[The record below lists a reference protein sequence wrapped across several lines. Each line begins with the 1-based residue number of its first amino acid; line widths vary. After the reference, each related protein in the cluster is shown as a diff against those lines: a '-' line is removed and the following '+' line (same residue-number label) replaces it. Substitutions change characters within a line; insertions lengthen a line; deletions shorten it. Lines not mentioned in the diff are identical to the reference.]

1 MNCEQARSLLTAY
14 RELKKEEVDTT
25 ELDVHLERCASCR
38 QALAEST
45 FVGDRL
51 RALPAIEPQPD
62 MQAQL
67 MRRLAGEHMQMM
79 QKSTPSAVPVP
90 AFLKPYI
97 YERAQS
103 THASHPIS
111 AFSTAET
118 GPLPILR
125 ATRKPRHRA
134 HISQFAILGLAAMF
148 LMLLMTGGVTSL
160 VYLAQRN
167 ASALSHATDKN
178 ADIVQ
183 HVDISQTKYAAS
195 TLYSHVVS
203 AVANS
208 TTIYDTAYSDN
219 TSPQWMLSQI
229 DRATQVS
236 TPLLAN
242 PYNQPM
248 IVLASSSDWLVWVQY
263 GTPKVQ
269 PYRSNTG
276 KLFQATVIPW
286 SLYAFSISQ
295 LRASNGLA
303 APLLLQKGQF
313 NPTTAPV
320 WVSTPVQG
328 VWLTQYMLLASTID
342 AKGISQLHS
351 YQLNSAGKPTETTIA
366 TAAPGHILAS
376 PTSNSD
382 VTTIFWSEEWISN
395 DGNLSSNIWQQQE
408 VNTNNARI
416 PTHGRWSGH
425 PMQSVQQSL
434 LRNDGQSFS
443 PQIADDTLFW
453 LSTAPLTSA
462 SPDSPTPG
470 ASPKVIEPQFS
481 SSLVPRTD
489 SSFYAPAMDAS
500 IRGQIMMQPLYSD
513 TLTSP
518 VSINTSGPAYALQV
532 GADFALWQN
541 DKGYEMWDVPSQGD
555 VSIGRVLDN
564 ASFLAVNGGTA
575 VWMRSSSTTTAQAAN
590 PGSPGTQPGVQIFA
604 FNWPK

>member
-1 MNCEQARSLLTAY
+1 LLTAY

-38 QALAEST
+38 QALAQST

-51 RALPAIEPQPD
+51 RALPAIEPLPG

-79 QKSTPSAVPVP
+79 QKSTSGAMPVP
-90 AFLKPYI
+90 EFLKPYI
-97 YERAQS
+97 YEQAQS
-103 THASHPIS
+103 THLSHPIS

-125 ATRKPRHRA
+125 AARKPRHRA
-134 HISQFAILGLAAMF
+134 HVNQFAILGLAAMF
-148 LMLLMTGGVTSL
+148 LMLLMMGGVTSL

-167 ASALSHATDKN
+167 ASALSHVTDKN

-183 HVDISQTKYAAS
+183 HVDISRSKYTTS
-195 TLYSHVVS
+195 TLYSHVIS
-203 AVANS
+203 AVANA

-219 TSPQWMLSQI
+219 ASPQWMLSQI

-236 TPLLAN
+236 TPLLAS

-248 IVLASSSDWLVWVQY
+248 IVLAASSDWLVWVQY
-263 GTPKVQ
+263 GTPKSQ
-269 PYRSNTG
+269 PYRSDTG
-276 KLFQATVIPW
+276 KPFKTTVTPW
-286 SLYAFSISQ
+286 SLYAFSLSQ

-303 APLLLQKGQF
+303 APILLEQGQF

-328 VWLTQYMLLASTID
+328 IWLSQYTLLASTID
-342 AKGISQLHS
+342 VRGISHLRS
-351 YQLNSAGKPTETTIA
+351 YQLNTASKPTEATIA
-366 TAAPGHILAS
+366 TAAPGHILTS
-376 PTSNSD
+376 PTTNSD
-382 VTTIFWSEEWISN
+382 GTAIFWSEEWISN
-395 DGNLSSNIWQQQE
+395 DGILNSNIWQQQN
-408 VNTNNARI
+408 VNSNNARI

-425 PMQSVQQSL
+425 PVQTTQQSL

-453 LSTAPLTSA
+453 LSTAPPTSTA
-462 SPDSPTPG
+462 QNSSTRG
-470 ASPKVIEPQFS
+470 ASPTVIEPQFS

-489 SSFYAPAMDAS
+489 SNFFAPAMDAS

-518 VSINTSGPAYALQV
+518 ISINTAGPAYALQV
-532 GADFALWQN
+532 GADFALWQD

-555 VSIGRVLDN
+555 VSIGHVLDN

-575 VWMRSSSTTTAQAAN
+575 VWMLSSSSTTTQATN
-590 PGSPGTQPGVQIFA
+590 PASPGTLPGIQIFA